1 MCRPAWD
8 ESQSVLAN
16 YKGAFVASANVGFGR
31 NALTEETAG
40 QPGDESQ
47 AAAFQPDDD
56 FKAEILGEVR
66 SSGPAL
72 PAKLTST
79 QQRIFEGLLAAH
91 GDDLEAMARDKKL
104 NPMLLTAGKLRK
116 MLLSYEAFRDRPQ
129 AKTPFRTPHK
139 RLW

>member
-1 MCRPAWD
+1 MRARLPH
-8 ESQSVLAN
+8 SSPMTVRLSKGSYVPLSFQLLASCTQQR
-16 YKGAFVASANVGFGR
+16 GA
-31 NALTEETAG
+31 TA
-40 QPGDESQ
+40 
-47 AAAFQPDDD
+47 D

-116 MLLSYEAFRDRPQ
+116 MLLSYEAFKDRPQ